1 MTHWYPIFTMVWGGV
16 VIPRPFSSNPSIVIV
31 RPCKLK
37 LKYVTT
43 SVKSWRSIAMDNK
56 GQYRRSKSALGNEKG
71 PPWHPVRCIV
81 WSKHFVG
88 VVDSGSV
95 HDALENGIISSY
107 KKWNSKCDQNMSVDP
122 IYVGTYFFSIYLED
136 LLAWLGPEFDTR
148 HNHMMWLSQIIDSEY
163 YLVFTACFQPQSKLP
178 LHTFNNASSSC
189 SVTRSIF
196 YTSCSLET
204 HQSGRRW
211 WWWGS
216 WSRAPRRYH
225 VHFIS
230 SRQNH
235 FFDNVDELQQHV
247 SWFLSAY
254 MSNVDGHWFLKGYQC
269 SRYLET

>member
-1 MTHWYPIFTMVWGGV
+1 MWSECVCG
-16 VIPRPFSSNPSIVIV
+16 SNLCRHFFFQHLS
-31 RPCKLK
+31 RGSACMAW
-37 LKYVTT
+37 
-43 SVKSWRSIAMDNK
+43 SW
-56 GQYRRSKSALGNEKG
+56 SKSLFK
-71 PPWHPVRCIV
+71 
-81 WSKHFVG
+81 
-88 VVDSGSV
+88 
-95 HDALENGIISSY
+95 
-107 KKWNSKCDQNMSVDP
+107 
-122 IYVGTYFFSIYLED
+122 
-136 LLAWLGPEFDTR
+136 FDTR
-148 HNHMMWLSQIIDSEY
+148 HDHMMWLSQIINSEY
-163 YLVFTACFQPQSKLP
+163 YLVFTACFQPQPKLP

-189 SVTRSIF
+189 SVTRSTF
-196 YTSCSLET
+196 HTSCSLET

-254 MSNVDGHWFLKGYQC
+254 MSNIDGHWFLKGYQC